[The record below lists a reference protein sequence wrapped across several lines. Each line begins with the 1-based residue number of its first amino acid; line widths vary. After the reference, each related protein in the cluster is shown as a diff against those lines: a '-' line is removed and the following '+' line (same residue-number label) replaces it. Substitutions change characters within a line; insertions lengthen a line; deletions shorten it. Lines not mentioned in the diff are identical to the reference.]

1 VAPRR
6 TDSSRP
12 PIREGL
18 EGLDRLL
25 EHRARLAIC
34 VLLSRNDAMS
44 FRRLKELLEETDGS
58 LGAHLMKLET
68 EGYLTSR
75 KEFRERKPVTWY
87 ALSRRGREALESHM
101 GSLARLIRLSSGA
114 RG

>member
-1 VAPRR
+1 M
-6 TDSSRP
+6 
-12 PIREGL
+12 

-44 FRRLKELLEETDGS
+44 FSRLKDLLEETDGS
-58 LGAHLMKLET
+58 LGAHLMKLEA
-68 EGYLTSR
+68 EGYITSR

-87 ALSRRGREALESHM
+87 ALSRRGRGALESHLS
-101 GSLARLIRLSSGA
+101 SLSRLIRLSSGG